1 MSETTSN
8 IAHIENFNLN
18 EMMDENR
25 FSISVDL
32 ADPEDAASA
41 YYERY
46 EASIPEE
53 RVDYFGN
60 DTEANEEIKPA
71 FIAGAKWQRD
81 QMLKKCVVL
90 ETVVMKDCDGDGIE
104 TPYAE
109 WLTLENTEIPSLPD
123 NIDLEEGD
131 KVKLII
137 IKEATN
143 D

>member
-1 MSETTSN
+1 MSETISN
-8 IAHIENFNLN
+8 VGHVENFNPA
-18 EMMDENR
+18 MMDENR
-25 FSISVDL
+25 FFISVDL

-46 EASIPEE
+46 QASIPEE

-71 FIAGAKWQRD
+71 FIAGAKWQRE

-137 IKEATN
+137 IKEDN
-143 D
+143 Q

>member
-1 MSETTSN
+1 MSETISN
-8 IAHIENFNLN
+8 VGHVENFNPA
-18 EMMDENR
+18 MMDENR
-25 FSISVDL
+25 FSIIVDL

-53 RVDYFGN
+53 RVDYYGN

-71 FIAGAKWQRD
+71 FIAGAKWQREH
-81 QMLKKCVVL
+81 MLKKCVVL

-137 IKEATN
+137 IKEDN
-143 D
+143 Q